1 MQYPLYVH
9 GDSRNGF
16 RASFADLPL
25 ACARGAT
32 LDELR
37 SSAQGAVELQY
48 DRSEQL
54 IPGPTGSMSELQS
67 LPMDDGH
74 GIWMYVEINLVRVT
88 SQAVSV
94 EFSLPASLLHQV
106 DACAKQRHL
115 TRSAFFALAAAREV
129 GVLEMGERP
138 QLPSW
143 RAAPE

>member
-9 GDSRNGF
+9 RDSSDGF

-25 ACARGAT
+25 ACACGAT
-32 LDELR
+32 LEELR
-37 SSAQGAVELQY
+37 SNAQSAVELTY

-67 LPMDDGH
+67 LAMDDGH

-94 EFSLPASLLHQV
+94 QFSLPDTLLRQV
-106 DACAKQRHL
+106 DACAKRRRL
-115 TRSAFFALAAAREV
+115 TRSAFFALAATREV
-129 GVLEMGERP
+129 GER
-138 QLPSW
+138 
-143 RAAPE
+143 

>member
-1 MQYPLYVH
+1 MQYPIYVH
-9 GDSRNGF
+9 GDSRSGF

-25 ACARGAT
+25 ACAHGAT

-37 SSAQGAVELQY
+37 SNAQGAVELQY

-54 IPGPTGSMSELQS
+54 IPAPTGSMSELQS
-67 LPMDDGH
+67 LAMDDGH

-94 EFSLPASLLHQV
+94 EFSLPESLLRQV

-129 GVLEMGERP
+129 GGHRNG
-138 QLPSW
+138 
-143 RAAPE
+143 

>member
-37 SSAQGAVELQY
+37 SNAQGAVELKY

-54 IPGPTGSMSELQS
+54 IPAPTGSMSELQS
-67 LPMDDGH
+67 LEMDDGH
-74 GIWMYVEINLVRVT
+74 GIWMYVEINLGRVT

-94 EFSLPASLLHQV
+94 AFSLPESLLRQV
-106 DACAKQRHL
+106 DACAKRRHL

-129 GVLEMGERP
+129 RD
-138 QLPSW
+138 
-143 RAAPE
+143 PENG